1 MAEVIGHINQ
11 EVISILGLSGV
22 RAGTPIL
29 IGESNI
35 EHIRKRH
42 PYEFDKYFPDIKEII
57 NSPDLVGINPSDH
70 SIAYVKE
77 YLVASEYVKVAVRV
91 TAKGQYYAKSLH
103 SLSTYNAERYIE
115 RGTLK
120 RLDKK

>member
-1 MAEVIGHINQ
+1 MAEVIGHISQ
-11 EVISILGLSGV
+11 EIISILGLSDVNVG
-22 RAGTPIL
+22 APIL

-35 EHIRKRH
+35 EHIKRRY
-42 PYEFDKYFPDIKEII
+42 PYEFDKYYPDIREII
-57 NSPDLVGINPSDH
+57 GSPDFVGINPSAH

-77 YLVASEYVKVAVRV
+77 YIIASEYVKVAVRV
-91 TAKGQYYAKSLH
+91 TTKGQYYAKSLH

-120 RLDKK
+120 KLDKK

>member
-1 MAEVIGHINQ
+1 M
-11 EVISILGLSGV
+11 
-22 RAGTPIL
+22 

-35 EHIRKRH
+35 EHIKKRH
-42 PYEFDKYFPDIKEII
+42 PYEFDKYFTDIKAII
-57 NSPDLVGINPSDH
+57 ASPDYVGINPSDN

-77 YLVASEYVKVAVRV
+77 YLIASEYVKVAVRV
-91 TAKGQYYAKSLH
+91 TSKGQYYAKSLH

>member
-1 MAEVIGHINQ
+1 MANIIGYISQ
-11 EVISILGLSGV
+11 EVICVLGLSDISP
-22 RAGTPIL
+22 GTPIL
-29 IGESNI
+29 LGESNI

-42 PYEFDKYFPDIKEII
+42 PYEYDKYFPDIQEILA
-57 NSPDLVGINPSDH
+57 SPDYVGISPSDN
-70 SIAYVKE
+70 SLAYVKE

-91 TAKGQYYAKSLH
+91 TARGQFFAKSLH

-120 RLDKK
+120 KLDK